1 MATKKKA
8 SAKKVTSKA
17 PVKSVKKVSKPKKTT
32 YKEESFKMTKES
44 TPFTSFKVTE
54 QTLYWGILFL
64 YIFALSLWV
73 LSIQLNILNVIEQIN
88 ATILL

>member
-8 SAKKVTSKA
+8 APKKTAAKAALKT
-17 PVKSVKKVSKPKKTT
+17 VKKVAPKKVA
-32 YKEESFKMTKES
+32 YKEESFKLVKEK
-44 TPFTSFKVTE
+44 TPFKSFKVTE

-73 LSIQLNILNVIEQIN
+73 LSIQLNILDVIEQIN
-88 ATILL
+88 ASVLI